1 MLRLLKQTTQNHGL
15 WGHTIGR
22 QTSSKGIL
30 TGCNKAQ
37 QLISCLTGTC
47 DSQGKLNAYGV
58 QQRKRK
64 AHLVCLRVQ
73 IKMMTRDLSA
83 LKNGA
88 KIRKS
93 LLGGVTES
101 EPANQK
107 RE

>member
-1 MLRLLKQTTQNHGL
+1 MRLHNWKK
-15 WGHTIGR
+15 
-22 QTSSKGIL
+22 TSSKGIL

-47 DSQGKLNAYGV
+47 DGQGKLDAYGV
-58 QQRKRK
+58 QLKRK
-64 AHLVCLRVQ
+64 ARVVCLRVQ
-73 IKMMTRDLSA
+73 LKMITRDLSA
-83 LKNGA
+83 LKNGT